1 MNFSNENNNNEK
13 DVFHSQDEISTEN
26 IADINVNI
34 EEVEELSELDI
45 AQNQA
50 NEFKNNWLRSEA
62 EIENLRKRFA
72 KEKDDLNRYASL
84 KLARDLVSV
93 IDNLRRAH
101 NAAEKPSETSTDAE
115 KLKSLVDGIVLII
128 NEADTCLDRHH
139 IKRINPLHEMF
150 DPNYHQAMFEIE
162 SEDTT
167 PSTILNVVQDG
178 YVLHDRIIRPAL
190 VGISK
195 KKQPA

>member
-1 MNFSNENNNNEK
+1 MNFSNTNNDNEK
-13 DVFHSQDEISTEN
+13 NVFNSQDENPAEN
-26 IADINVNI
+26 TDDLNVNI
-34 EEVEELSELDI
+34 DAAPELSELDM

-50 NEFKNNWLRSEA
+50 TEFKNNWLRSEA

-101 NAAEKPSETSTDAE
+101 DAAEKPSETSTDAE

-139 IKRINPLHEMF
+139 IKRLNPINEMF
-150 DPNYHQAMFEIE
+150 DPNFHQAMFEIE
-162 SEDTT
+162 SEDAL

-195 KKQPA
+195 KKETA